1 MLLNAFE
8 SGIFPISD
16 RNIDDDDY
24 NYAND
29 VKLDPERILMPMSST
44 TPPIILDTPPTG
56 STKERGIKIL
66 HPKQILQRLPILL
79 SQVKPGNTSENL
91 QKETRKIVCSLYQA
105 KQISI
110 KYTII

>member
-1 MLLNAFE
+1 MRLNAFE

-29 VKLDPERILMPMSST
+29 VKLDPERILMLMPST
-44 TPPIILDTPPTG
+44 TPPIILDPPPTE
-56 STKERGIKIL
+56 STQERGIKTL
-66 HPKQILQRLPILL
+66 QPKQVLQRLPILL
-79 SQVKPGNTSENL
+79 AQVQPGNTSENL
-91 QKETRKIVCSLYQA
+91 QKETRKIVYSFYQA